1 MNILYLF
8 ATLPV
13 GGAEEHL
20 KTVLRNIDL
29 SAFNPTV
36 CCIGE
41 KGAVGEEIEAMGF
54 EVISLGR
61 MKKKSFD
68 TSIPGLIKDIIK
80 TRSIDLVHA
89 HLYHACMYGR
99 VAAFMAAVPVVT
111 TEHNVYLRYK
121 LKRSLLNRLLAKK
134 TSRIVAVSKA
144 VRDYVSKRDS
154 IDPSKFEV
162 IYNGIETERF
172 DIEMDRLEA
181 RRAIGIDEDGPVV
194 GCVCRLSEQKGVTHL
209 IGAFKSVLKEVP
221 LATLLL
227 VGDGPLAEELKK
239 EVKSLS
245 FGGKVRFLGQRRDI
259 PVVLRALDLY
269 VLPSLWEGLGIAVI
283 EAMASGLPV
292 VVSSAGGLVEVVED
306 DRTGYVV
313 KPGDEEMLADSISK
327 LLLDEDRARAFG
339 ARGKIRAEEVFSA
352 GAMVRSLT
360 RLYLEIAG
368 DRARPEKI

>member
-1 MNILYLF
+1 MNILYVF

-20 KTVLRNIDL
+20 RTVLKNIDL
-29 SAFNPTV
+29 STFRPTV

-41 KGAVGEEIEAMGF
+41 KGAIGAEIEAMGF

-61 MKKKSFD
+61 MVKKSFD
-68 TSIPGLIKDIIK
+68 TAIPGLIKDIIK
-80 TRSIDLVHA
+80 TRSIDLVHT
-89 HLYHACMYGR
+89 HLYHACLYGR
-99 VAAFMAAVPVVT
+99 VAAFVAGVPVVT
-111 TEHNVYLRYK
+111 TEHNVYLSYK
-121 LKRSLLNRLLAKK
+121 LKRSLVNRLLAKK

-144 VRDYVSKRDS
+144 VMDYVSERDS

-172 DIEMDRLEA
+172 DIDMEQLEA
-181 RRAIGIDEDGPVV
+181 RRTIGIDDDGPVV
-194 GCVCRLSEQKGVTHL
+194 GSVCRLSEQKGVKHL
-209 IGAFKSVLKEVP
+209 IRAFKSVLEEVP
-221 LATLLL
+221 LATLVI
-227 VGDGPLAEELKK
+227 VGDGPLAEELKE
-239 EVKSLS
+239 EVRSLS
-245 FGGKVRFLGQRRDI
+245 FAGKVCFLGQRRDI

-313 KPGDEEMLADSISK
+313 KPGDEASLADSISK
-327 LLLDEDRARAFG
+327 LLLDKDRARAFG

-360 RLYLEIAG
+360 KLYLEIAG
-368 DRARPEKI
+368 GRA